1 MDTNGPILW
10 RIVRRVC
17 RWSFFKFIYIWF
29 NEVSILDARIARC
42 CDAMDKRY
50 NYSNDGSIRRFL
62 CDIGN
67 IFIEYWNIFV

>member
-1 MDTNGPILW
+1 MKLAAKLEI
-10 RIVRRVC
+10 
-17 RWSFFKFIYIWF
+17 FKFIYIWF